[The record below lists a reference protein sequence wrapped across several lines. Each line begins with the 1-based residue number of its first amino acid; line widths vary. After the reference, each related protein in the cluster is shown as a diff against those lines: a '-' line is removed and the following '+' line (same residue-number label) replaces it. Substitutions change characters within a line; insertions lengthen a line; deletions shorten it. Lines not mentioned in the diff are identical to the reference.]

1 MTHTPTSGAA
11 DLPDAIHMAELLE
24 NPINVVCQKT
34 AAAVL
39 RHQHSEFERLHEL
52 AAGQAT
58 AAQAVVQDDL
68 ITLRKPTTSAELLW
82 LLKLAHLVISDVDK
96 TLEKTF
102 APAQPAA
109 QQGAAYAAPPDER
122 AAFEAQFP
130 VPGGVHWDGTE
141 YVVKDSHVSS
151 YHCYRFEGQW
161 EAWKARASHGQAP
174 AGATELAEADRRAGA
189 AERKLA
195 ASKEDVA
202 RIERVRDKMKD
213 QWGVDRRVS
222 FDVVWAEALA
232 LKAGTKSDSG
242 VQEDAAWMPLTPELL
257 TAIESGDLGNR
268 FWIAAHNNNEP
279 QIGVYEWR
287 QGRNPHGFNSDLSRY
302 GASEITHVL
311 PYKPPALPAARKQGE
326 NHDR

>member
-1 MTHTPTSGAA
+1 MTKDTNTTSGAA
-11 DLPDAIHMAELLE
+11 DLLAMVSKALREAYNLGQRYWQQADSEYISQHKKADDTRAKFLALVEETCAALAAVPA
-24 NPINVVCQKT
+24 Q
-34 AAAVL
+34 AAAPIKTL
-39 RHQHSEFERLHEL
+39 TEAIAHAEDKAKGNSACAMEHAKL
-52 AAGQAT
+52 AAWLTELQLLRADLAARG
-58 AAQAVVQDDL
+58 AAQA
-68 ITLRKPTTSAELLW
+68 
-82 LLKLAHLVISDVDK
+82 
-96 TLEKTF
+96 
-102 APAQPAA
+102 AQ
-109 QQGAAYAAPPDER
+109 
-122 AAFEAQFP
+122 
-130 VPGGVHWDGTE
+130 
-141 YVVKDSHVSS
+141 
-151 YHCYRFEGQW
+151 
-161 EAWKARASHGQAP
+161 QAP

-287 QGRNPHGFNSDLSRY
+287 QGRNPHGFKSDLSRY

-311 PYKPPALPAARKQGE
+311 PYKPPALPAARKQEPDGSLPCG
-326 NHDR
+326 H